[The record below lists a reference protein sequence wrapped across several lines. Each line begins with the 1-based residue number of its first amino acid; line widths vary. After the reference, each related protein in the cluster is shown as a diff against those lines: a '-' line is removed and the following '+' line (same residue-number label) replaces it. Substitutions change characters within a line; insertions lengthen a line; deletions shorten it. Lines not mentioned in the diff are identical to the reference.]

1 MENNKTER
9 QYWCEG
15 CLAYRPASSRKNGKP
30 CCSDGH
36 QLDIE
41 QHFDWTFPYA
51 GGSENRV

>member
-1 MENNKTER
+1 MEGNKTER

-15 CLAYRPASSRKNGKP
+15 CLAFRPVSFRKDDKP

-51 GGSENRV
+51 GGSENMV